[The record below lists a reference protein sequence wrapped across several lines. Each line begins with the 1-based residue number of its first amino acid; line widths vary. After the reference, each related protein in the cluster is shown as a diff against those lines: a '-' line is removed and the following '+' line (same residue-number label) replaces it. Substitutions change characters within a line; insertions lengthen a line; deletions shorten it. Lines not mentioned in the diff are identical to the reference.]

1 MKHYNIEKI
10 QFNNLLKT
18 KQTKKNV
25 ILRKYNLKLCKS
37 NMNSGN
43 VLHNFEFFFC
53 FYYIIF
59 EFFLFKKDYV

>member
-1 MKHYNIEKI
+1 MKHYNIKKI

-18 KQTKKNV
+18 KKTKKNV

-43 VLHNFEFFFC
+43 VLH
-53 FYYIIF
+53 IF
-59 EFFLFKKDYV
+59 EIFLFLLYYF